1 MYDNIGNK
9 IKILAKVTFVLGAIA
24 SVIGAICLFFNDAHI
39 LLCIITAVA
48 CSLFSWIST
57 WLLYGF
63 GEIIDKLCDIEKN
76 TKNNHFQKPEKQ
88 IVHKFICEGCGK
100 SISKY
105 PCVICGYNP
114 NDNTQ
119 ELAQN
124 YDKID

>member
-1 MYDNIGNK
+1 MYNNIGNK
-9 IKILAKVTFVLGAIA
+9 IKILAKVFCILGAIA
-24 SVIGAICLFFNDAHI
+24 SVIGAICMFFNDAHI
-39 LLCIITAVA
+39 LLCIIIAVA
-48 CSLFSWIST
+48 GSFFSWIST

-63 GEIIDKLCDIEKN
+63 GEIIDKLCDIENN
-76 TKNNHFQKPEKQ
+76 THGNRFQKTEQHTAPK
-88 IVHKFICEGCGK
+88 IICDGCGK

-114 NDNTQ
+114 NDNMQ

>member
-9 IKILAKVTFVLGAIA
+9 IKILAKVFFVLGAIA
-24 SVIGAICLFFNDAHI
+24 SVIGAIYLFFEAAHI
-39 LLCIITAVA
+39 LLCLAIAIVG
-48 CSLFSWIST
+48 SLFSWIST

-63 GEIIDKLCDIEKN
+63 GEIIDKLSDIEEN
-76 TKNNHFQKPEKQ
+76 THSNRFVKEEKQ
-88 IVHKFICEGCGK
+88 STPKISCQNCGK

-114 NDNTQ
+114 NDNIQ

>member
-24 SVIGAICLFFNDAHI
+24 SVIGAVILFFNDTHI

-48 CSLFSWIST
+48 GSLFSWIST

-63 GEIIDKLCDIEKN
+63 GEIIDKLCDIEEN
-76 TKNNHFQKPEKQ
+76 TKKNHFQKPEKQ
-88 IVHKFICEGCGK
+88 STPKIICENCGK

-105 PCVICGYNP
+105 PCVICGHTP
-114 NDNTQ
+114 KDNTQ
-119 ELAQN
+119 ELVQN